1 MLDCIMSQ
9 TDGRTFKH
17 PFAKDLKL
25 MVLLFF
31 FYVVVNNVIFM
42 STRVTF
48 TQYIFV

>member
-1 MLDCIMSQ
+1 MPDCIMSQ

-25 MVLLFF
+25 MGFLV

>member
-25 MVLLFF
+25 MGFLGFFMLL
-31 FYVVVNNVIFM
+31 
-42 STRVTF
+42 
-48 TQYIFV
+48 

>member
-25 MVLLFF
+25 MFFLF

>member
-25 MVLLFF
+25 MVFCF

>member
-25 MVLLFF
+25 MVFFVFFMLL
-31 FYVVVNNVIFM
+31 
-42 STRVTF
+42 
-48 TQYIFV
+48 